1 MVIPRL
7 PSYLV
12 SLLLM
17 SLKHPTRWAPIADL
31 LVIVIF
37 VAVGRNR
44 HGLDSTGTVW
54 FLTVL
59 WPFALA
65 WMISGVAVRLYASA
79 DRTWLRLIGTIIATA
94 ILGGLLRGFTGH
106 TMFSVFNIVFSIFIL
121 FGTAGWRSIRLL
133 TIRVRSN

>member
-1 MVIPRL
+1 
-7 PSYLV
+7 
-12 SLLLM
+12 M

-31 LVIVIF
+31 LVIVTF

-44 HGLDSTGTVW
+44 HGLESTGLVW

-65 WMISGVAVRLYASA
+65 WSISGVTMRLYTST
-79 DRTWLRLIGTIIATA
+79 DRTWLRLIAAIISTA

-106 TMFSVFNIVFSIFIL
+106 TMFSVFNIVFSVFIL
-121 FGTAGWRSIRLL
+121 LGMAGWRSIRLVAL
-133 TIRVRSN
+133 RVRSSQTPA

>member
-1 MVIPRL
+1 MEWV
-7 PSYLV
+7 V
-12 SLLLM
+12 SLRVM
-17 SLKHPTRWAPIADL
+17 ALKHPTRWAPIADL
-31 LVIVIF
+31 LVIALF

-44 HGLDSTGTVW
+44 HGLDSTGPIW

-65 WMISGVAVRLYASA
+65 WMISGVTTRLYVSV

-94 ILGGLLRGFTGH
+94 ILGGLLRGLTSH
-106 TMFSVFNIVFSIFIL
+106 TMFSVFNIVFSVFIL

-133 TIRVRSN
+133 TLRVKSN